1 MVSVIENLL
10 AIPLLVIICAF
21 IIWMGYFKIQTK
33 MVSTHNWSPQNVSAY
48 YHYCNNTKRGTAK
61 RRTPP
66 SLLSKKLLH
75 NSPFYMVKSCF
86 LKNTEGFQV
95 SSRTKIATFWY
106 KNQLETWQKP
116 TKYVKYGRSCVIFLP
131 KPISKVGICKEKL
144 VNAKRCIEKK
154 NA

>member
-1 MVSVIENLL
+1 MSLSKFALSYFGTQSETVKLSKIVHLRGGCLNWVKFGRRNWKPFGNSD
-10 AIPLLVIICAF
+10 IPLLVIICAF

-106 KNQLETWQKP
+106 KKQLET
-116 TKYVKYGRSCVIFLP
+116 
-131 KPISKVGICKEKL
+131 
-144 VNAKRCIEKK
+144 
-154 NA
+154 